1 MTMSNDFQSNR
12 IAHVLQ
18 RALVGERPN
27 AFDALALAECDDIA
41 ALMTVA
47 GFIRD
52 RAFGDA
58 ITWSRKVFIP
68 LSHLCRDRC
77 GYCAYAHPPQDG
89 QPAYL
94 SPDEVLAIAEAG
106 QRAGCKE
113 ALFTLGDRPE
123 TRYRAARDTLRRLGY
138 RSTLDY
144 VAAMARLVVEHTAL
158 LPHLNPGVMSRAQ
171 IDALRPL
178 ALSMGLMLESS
189 AERLAAYGGPHHGC
203 PDKRPASRLATIA
216 AAGAASV
223 PFTSG
228 ILVGI
233 GETRLERIASLL
245 ELRDLDDRYGHLQ
258 EVIVQNFRAKP
269 GTRMAHAPSL
279 SFGEHLWTIAVA
291 RIVFG
296 PNTHIQ
302 APPNLAVG
310 PLQQLIDAGIDD
322 WGGVSPVTADHVNP
336 EAPWPQVEQLAQASA
351 AAGKVLV
358 ERLAAHPRWITDP
371 GGWIDPALHTR
382 VLRASDA
389 DGLARVGDWAPGRP
403 GVPPREPAHPLAR
416 PRTPMRLAL
425 ERALDDAVQG
435 RELGED
441 QIAALLRARGADFW
455 RVCEAADALR
465 RQVCAEVVG
474 YVVTRNITYTN
485 LCGYRC
491 GFCAFSRGRT
501 EAPARDAPYELDADE
516 IARRS
521 ADAWASG
528 ATEVCIQGGI
538 RRRYDAGHYLDIVR
552 AVKRAAPAI
561 HVHAFSPLEI
571 HHGAAA
577 SGIGVREFLAAL
589 RDAGLGSLPG
599 TAAEILDEEVRRVIC
614 PDKLSTDEWLE
625 VVGTAHDLGL
635 RSTATMMF
643 GHVDRPE
650 HWARHLLHLRRLQVR
665 SGGFTEF
672 VPLPFVADATP
683 LFASG
688 AARAGATLRE
698 AVLVHAVARL
708 ALHPLVP
715 NIQGS
720 WVKLGEEVMRHVLQ
734 AGAND
739 FGGTL
744 MEESISRA
752 AGALHGQAMDVVRI
766 ERVVRDLGR
775 TPRQR
780 TTLYGDA
787 AEMRL
792 MHASPAL
799 HGAAA

>member
-1 MTMSNDFQSNR
+1 MTTSNDFPPSR

-18 RALVGERPN
+18 RALAGERPHTL
-27 AFDALALAECDDIA
+27 DALALAECDDIA

-47 GFIRD
+47 ATIRD

-58 ITWSRKVFIP
+58 ITWSRKVFIA
-68 LSHLCRDRC
+68 LTHLCRDRC
-77 GYCAYAHPPQDG
+77 GYCVYAQPAQDG
-89 QPAYL
+89 EPAYL
-94 SPDEVLAIAEAG
+94 APDEVLSIAQAG

-123 TRYRAARDTLRRLGY
+123 TRYREARDALRRLGY

-144 VAAMARLVVEHTAL
+144 VAAMARLVVEHTGL

-189 AERLAAYGGPHHGC
+189 AERLAAFGGPHHGC
-203 PDKRPASRLATIA
+203 PDKRPATRLATIA

-269 GTRMAHAPSL
+269 GTRMAHVPSL

-336 EAPWPQVEQLAQASA
+336 EAPWPQVERLAQASA

-358 ERLAAHPRWITDP
+358 ERLAAYPRWITDP
-371 GGWIDPALHTR
+371 GRWIDPALHSR

-403 GVPPREPAHPLAR
+403 GVLSREPAHPLAR
-416 PRTPMRLAL
+416 PRTPTRLAL

-435 RELGED
+435 RELGAD
-441 QIAALLRARGADFW
+441 QIVALLRARGADFW
-455 RVCEAADALR
+455 RVCGAADELR
-465 RQVCAEVVG
+465 RQVCGDAVG

-501 EAPARDAPYELDADE
+501 EAPARDAPYELGAAE

-521 ADAWASG
+521 AEAWASG

-571 HHGAAA
+571 RHGAAA

-599 TAAEILDEEVRRVIC
+599 TAAEILDDEVRRVIC
-614 PDKLSTDEWLE
+614 PDKLRTDEWLE

-635 RSTATMMF
+635 HSTATMMF

-650 HWARHLLHLRRLQVR
+650 HWARHLLHLRRLQAR

-683 LFASG
+683 LFTAG
-688 AARAGATLRE
+688 IARAGATLRE
-698 AVLVHAVARL
+698 AVLMHAVARL

-720 WVKLGEEVMRHVLQ
+720 WVKLGEEGMRHVLQ

-752 AGALHGQAMDVVRI
+752 AGARHGQEMDAARI
-766 ERVVRDLGR
+766 ERVVRSLGR
-775 TPRQR
+775 VPRQR

-787 AEMRL
+787 AEAHL
-792 MHASPAL
+792 AHVDPAL
-799 HGAAA
+799 HSTAA